1 MLSILCICFYASWR
15 HADRRAGQ
23 VQEEYADSLST
34 YKNKAGEAYAAM
46 DVLITS
52 KKDLEKQNAEL
63 AEEVKSLKDNPIV
76 VTETLIK
83 YVVRDTIETEVDS
96 VKVISPDLQKYSWSA
111 RDTNGWYAVSG
122 ASTVDYSSREFANS
136 VTGVE
141 MSTKLAV
148 DLIEQDK
155 KLTVIAKSDNPYVSI
170 AEIDGAVI
178 DPTKSDVL
186 KSQFRQKKWGVGP
199 YLGFGVTGNMEPAWT
214 LGVSVHYSVFS
225 W

>member
-1 MLSILCICFYASWR
+1 MLCICFYASWR
-15 HADRRAGQ
+15 HADKRTDRIP
-23 VQEEYADSLST
+23 EEYVDSLST
-34 YKNKAGEAYAAM
+34 YKNKADEAYAAM
-46 DVLITS
+46 DVLIVD

-76 VTETLIK
+76 VTETVIK
-83 YVVRDTIETEVDS
+83 YVVRDTVETKVDS
-96 VKVISPDLQKYSWSA
+96 VKVITPDVQKYNWSA

-122 ASTVDYSSREFANS
+122 ASTVDYASREFANT

-141 MSTKLAV
+141 MSTKLTL

-170 AEIDGAVI
+170 AGIDGAVI

-186 KSQFRQKKWGVGP
+186 KSQFRQKRWGVGP
-199 YLGFGVTGNMEPAWT
+199 YLGFGVTGSMDPAWT
-214 LGVSVHYSVFS
+214 LGVSVHYSIFS